1 MLTSPSRLSVQQL
14 DKAYTEDEKTKILE
28 VMNESNDKDLSRY
41 ENSIKFYKKKTL
53 ICFWHL
59 LHSLLQ
65 DHKI

>member
-41 ENSIKFYKKKTL
+41 ENSIKFYKKK
-53 ICFWHL
+53 H
-59 LHSLLQ
+59 
-65 DHKI
+65 